1 MATGVGLSID
11 PKIIREKTHF
21 QNHLKLHQI
30 SRFFPPAMDSP
41 VNSPPITT
49 IQFPV
54 ASKDHGK
61 RKVLDEMDFFANNNE
76 AGRDEENGM
85 DHFKGGC
92 DHRTGLHLLT
102 SANTGSDESG
112 VEDGMPSIPKR
123 KRENMEVA
131 FLQAEMEK
139 MISENIRL
147 KGLLEEIKNNYNGL
161 QMEALTMMHNHDAE
175 EKKNGVVTPRQFMDP
190 GFGDNEESSLSPPEG
205 HIDRDMPVAHDKDV
219 VGREEQGPE
228 SKVQKLAHSPR
239 SVDQAEATMRKARVS
254 VRARSEAAMINDGC
268 QWRKYGQKLAK
279 GNPCPRAYYRCTMVT
294 GCPVRKQVQRCAD
307 DTTILITT
315 YEGNHNHPLPPAAMA
330 MASTTSSAATML
342 LSGSMPSADG
352 IMNSNFL
359 ARTLLPCSSSMAT
372 ISASAPFPTITL
384 DLTQSPNP
392 LQIPKPSN
400 QFPLSFLNSP
410 QNMAVSGR
418 SAAAALIFGQA
429 LYNQSKLSSAPELS
443 QGGAHNHLLPSSS
456 MHQQNQLS
464 ETANAIATDPNF
476 TVALAAAISSLM
488 GPGGPSSSNGSAIN
502 NNNNNDNNN
511 NGNVGNVT
519 SSNNS
524 GDGNNNLNRSG
535 FRTNL

>member
-92 DHRTGLHLLT
+92 DHRVDFKVNTGLHLLT

-254 VRARSEAAMINDGC
+254 VRARSEAAM
-268 QWRKYGQKLAK
+268 
-279 GNPCPRAYYRCTMVT
+279 
-294 GCPVRKQVQRCAD
+294 VQRCAD